1 MAGEGEDE
9 ATGTTTT
16 FHVPTAAVGEEL
28 SAAFQPIPSD
38 GYSWLKYGLKQAK
51 GSENQRSY
59 YKCIFQGC
67 LVKKK
72 VERSLPDGQIVE
84 IVYKNAHNHAKPH
97 VWARNS
103 SAPAQLLQDGGGG
116 DASDHTFGGM
126 SGVTVATLEN
136 PTVSVGNDD
145 VVRVR
150 SPRST
155 GCSGLDE
162 HEKDPKRM

>member
-1 MAGEGEDE
+1 MRMAGEGEDE
-9 ATGTTTT
+9 DEAMGTTTT
-16 FHVPTAAVGEEL
+16 FHVPMAAVGEEL
-28 SAAFQPIPSD
+28 SA
-38 GYSWLKYGLKQAK
+38 
-51 GSENQRSY
+51 
-59 YKCIFQGC
+59 
-67 LVKKK
+67 
-72 VERSLPDGQIVE
+72 
-84 IVYKNAHNHAKPH
+84 
-97 VWARNS
+97 
-103 SAPAQLLQDGGGG
+103 PAQLLQDCGGG

-145 VVRVR
+145 VVGVR